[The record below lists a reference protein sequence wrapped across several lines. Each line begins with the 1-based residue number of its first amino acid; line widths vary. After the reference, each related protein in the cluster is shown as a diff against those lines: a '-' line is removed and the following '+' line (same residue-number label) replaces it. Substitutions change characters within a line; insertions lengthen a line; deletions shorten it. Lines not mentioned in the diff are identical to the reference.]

1 MFDEEPTNQEPADTG
16 VDTTALPG
24 ADVDQDDQTGYGNAS
39 DGADT
44 GDQTLDNDDQAAA
57 LDAEEVEYEGK
68 KYNVPKELKDALMR
82 NVDYTRKTQ
91 EVSEQR
97 RALETQAQEIQQAAQ
112 RQRQYLQEYAQLT
125 AIDAQIEQFSK
136 VDFNALNQTD
146 PVQAQQLFF
155 QYSQLKDMRGNVV
168 NSLTQKEQQALEM
181 QRSQTARQVQES
193 RAVLAREIKGWSPEV
208 HKQLSDYAVGMG
220 FSQQEVANAINP
232 NTWKLLHKAHQY
244 DQIIQKTKSA
254 ASKPAAEPPKPATS
268 IAARGSG
275 NAPVNMQKL
284 AKETPEEWMRR
295 RNQQIRKR

>member
-1 MFDEEPTNQEPADTG
+1 MFEEDSTNQDSASPEVDSNTSPDT
-16 VDTTALPG
+16 A
-24 ADVDQDDQTGYGNAS
+24 VDQHDQAGYGTAP
-39 DGADT
+39 DAADA
-44 GDQTLDNDDQAAA
+44 GDPNLDTNDQAAA

-97 RALETQAQEIQQAAQ
+97 RALEAQSQEVQQAAQ
-112 RQRQYLQEYAQLT
+112 RQQQYLQEYAQLT
-125 AIDAQIEQFSK
+125 AIDAQLQRYATT
-136 VDFNALNQTD
+136 DWNALSQSD
-146 PVQAQQLFF
+146 PVQAQQMFF

-168 NSLTQKEQQALEM
+168 NSLTQKEQQTLEM
-181 QRSQTARQVQES
+181 QRQQTAKQVQES
-193 RAVLAREIKGWSPEV
+193 RAILAREIQGWSPEV
-208 HKQLSDYAVGMG
+208 HKTLSDYAVGMG

-244 DQIIQKTKSA
+244 DQIIQKTQSSA
-254 ASKPAAEPPKPATS
+254 KPPAGPAPKPATT
-268 IAARGSG
+268 ITARGSG

-295 RNQQIRKR
+295 RNQEIRKR